1 MVGVPVQ
8 AVMGHRA
15 VPGHGVSRNRPVSRS
30 SYNFKQLL
38 QTHFSLDIALNS
50 RFSRE
55 GCHKRG
61 AFRHDAPF
69 KDQMRRVN
77 RLLQPLNAS
86 HRANSPQVVKLGD
99 WPWLHATHNGC
110 TTGSTAS
117 PRSTTIAWS
126 VRWSGAWS
134 GHGIGRTEMVGVRDK
149 SPTIRRSFSSSGT
162 VELLR
167 TVIRSTPMTAPTTTD

>member
-86 HRANSPQVVKLGD
+86 HRANSPQVVKLE
-99 WPWLHATHNGC
+99 
-110 TTGSTAS
+110 
-117 PRSTTIAWS
+117 I
-126 VRWSGAWS
+126 
-134 GHGIGRTEMVGVRDK
+134 GHGFT
-149 SPTIRRSFSSSGT
+149 
-162 VELLR
+162 LR
-167 TVIRSTPMTAPTTTD
+167 TMDVRLGAPPHLGRQQSRGPSAGVGRGVGTGLAVIRSTPMTAPTTTD